1 MSKPNPRP
9 VPLSTPK
16 RAAVLAAAIIGVLS
30 LSPAAPAGAQSAGL
44 SILGAMAPG
53 AAGPRVVV
61 TLAYECDTDTQT
73 LVVAVNLPSGR
84 NLGTV
89 RTTPEC
95 TGSPGTHDIIVRS
108 RNGHFRSGQL
118 VEIKADL
125 QDPSNN
131 TVHVE
136 AERTLQLP

>member
-1 MSKPNPRP
+1 
-9 VPLSTPK
+9 L
-16 RAAVLAAAIIGVLS
+16 AVAVTGVLS
-30 LSPAAPAGAQSAGL
+30 LCVAPSAGAQTAGL

-61 TLAYECDTDTQT
+61 TIAYECDTDTQT

-89 RTTPEC
+89 RTIPEC
-95 TGSPGTHDIIVRS
+95 TGSPGTHDISVRS
-108 RNGHFRSGQL
+108 RTGHFRSGQL
-118 VEIKADL
+118 VDIKADL
-125 QDPSNN
+125 QDPSNH
-131 TVHVE
+131 TVHVQ